1 MLGYHNHL
9 KRSSRTESS
18 MANAEQLLNEAQ
30 YAFQS
35 ISSGE
40 TRDNKRNASR
50 AKSLCRKI
58 IRKFPT
64 SSYAAEAHAILRRLG
79 EEAYRSHL
87 GDVHRHTTQA
97 EHHTAPKPAPTPRT
111 KGPSRPT
118 RHDEMVPFDW
128 AGLMAVIL
136 VTSKT
141 VLAVIAFFVV
151 FLFGIFGPFL
161 FLAFIALMFLT
172 GPFRQTMKPRQ
183 RQQMNEFVVRAN
195 AYIEE
200 KRRSGMGLT

>member
-1 MLGYHNHL
+1 
-9 KRSSRTESS
+9 
-18 MANAEQLLNEAQ
+18 MASAEQLLNEAQ

-35 ISSGE
+35 ISSGQSP
-40 TRDNKRNASR
+40 DNKRNTSR
-50 AKSLCRKI
+50 ASSLCKKI

-79 EEAYRSHL
+79 EEAYSSHL
-87 GDVHRHTTQA
+87 SVEHRHTTQA
-97 EHHTAPKPAPTPRT
+97 KHHTALTPMPKSKSKPLV
-111 KGPSRPT
+111 SPT

-128 AGLMAVIL
+128 AGLLAVIL

-151 FLFGIFGPFL
+151 FLFGIFGPFM
-161 FLAFIALMFLT
+161 FLAFIALIFLT

-183 RQQMNEFVVRAN
+183 RQLMNEFVVRAN

-200 KRRSGMGLT
+200 RRKSGTGLT

>member
-1 MLGYHNHL
+1 
-9 KRSSRTESS
+9 
-18 MANAEQLLNEAQ
+18 MASAEQLLNEAQ

-40 TRDNKRNASR
+40 TGHNRRNAAR
-50 AKSLCRKI
+50 AKSLCKKI
-58 IRKFPT
+58 FRKFPG
-64 SSYAAEAHAILRRLG
+64 SSEAAVAHSIMMRLG
-79 EEAYRSHL
+79 EEEFTSQLAVEHQ
-87 GDVHRHTTQA
+87 HTTQA
-97 EHHTAPKPAPTPRT
+97 EHHTAPTPTLVPKTKAPA
-111 KGPSRPT
+111 KST

-141 VLAVIAFFVV
+141 VLAVIAFIVI
-151 FLFGIFGPFL
+151 FLFGIFGPLL
-161 FLAFIALMFLT
+161 FLAFIGLMFLT

-183 RQQMNEFVVRAN
+183 RQHMNEFVVRAN

-200 KRRSGMGLT
+200 KRRSGTGLT

>member
-1 MLGYHNHL
+1 
-9 KRSSRTESS
+9 
-18 MANAEQLLNEAQ
+18 MASAEKLLNEAQ

-35 ISSGE
+35 ISSGQSP
-40 TRDNKRNASR
+40 DNKRNASR
-50 AKSLCRKI
+50 ATSLCRKI

-64 SSYAAEAHAILRRLG
+64 GSYAAEAHAILRRLG
-79 EEAYRSHL
+79 EEAYTSHL
-87 GDVHRHTTQA
+87 GIEHRHTTQT
-97 EHHTAPKPAPTPRT
+97 EHHTAPTPTLKATPKHQARA
-111 KGPSRPT
+111 T
-118 RHDEMVPFDW
+118 RHGETVAFDW

-141 VLAVIAFFVV
+141 VLAVIAFVVV
-151 FLFGIFGPFL
+151 FLFGIFGPFM
-161 FLAFIALMFLT
+161 FLAFIGLMFLT

-200 KRRSGMGLT
+200 RRRSGTGFT